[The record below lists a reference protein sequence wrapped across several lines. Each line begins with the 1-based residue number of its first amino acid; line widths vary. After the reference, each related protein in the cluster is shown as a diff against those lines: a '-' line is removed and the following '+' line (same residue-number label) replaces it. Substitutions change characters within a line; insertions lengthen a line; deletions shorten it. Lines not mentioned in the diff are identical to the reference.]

1 MNNYNTQY
9 FGTLYVVEEK
19 DNLYSIAE
27 RFHTKPEQL
36 KKINSLSSNL
46 LYPGQHLIVDE
57 AYNPKNLY
65 SYEKYVVQPGETLSA
80 IAYKYNMTT
89 DHLKEINNLLS
100 DEIKAGEKLNVVPT
114 EIVSDE
120 NVYYTVKPGDSLYSI
135 ARAFHITLDELK
147 SLNNLQN
154 ENLTVG
160 QKLLVLTKETI
171 INFKKNTYMYYIK
184 PGDSLY
190 SIANKTGSTVEI
202 IKAVNKLTSDSLKVG
217 QLILI
222 PHQTK

>member
-1 MNNYNTQY
+1 MNNNNQY
-9 FGTLYVVEEK
+9 YGTLYIVEEK
-19 DNLYSIAE
+19 DNLYCISD
-27 RFHTKPEQL
+27 RFHTTPEQL
-36 KKINSLSSNL
+36 KKINSLSNNL

-57 AYNPKNLY
+57 TYNPKNLY

-100 DEIKAGEKLNVVPT
+100 DEIKAREKLNVIPT
-114 EIVSDE
+114 DIVLDE
-120 NVYYTVKPGDSLYSI
+120 NIYYTVKLGDSLYTI

-171 INFKKNTYMYYIK
+171 INLKKNADIYYIK

-190 SIANKTGSTVEI
+190 SIANKIGSTVEI
-202 IKAVNKLTSDSLKVG
+202 IKAVNKLTSESLKVG